1 MISINNLFYYLK
13 MLNRTINKLISK
25 HMFCLIKTKSNVMSA
40 PLINNNLNLIN
51 NNFYSMQ
58 KKYFFGNKKTKEEE
72 EQKEEKKE
80 DTEDTKD
87 KKDTKE
93 ATKDHKENKETK
105 EETISLKKYN
115 SLKELYD
122 DSESNLAKART
133 KFDELRKAFI
143 ENQADLD
150 RIRKRSETEIA
161 NSKEF
166 SITKFAKDM
175 LDVFDNFDR
184 ALNSISDLKTDKK
197 VQSIEE
203 SEELIKKY
211 QDFSEGIVMTK
222 DSLTRILAVHGVK
235 QYNPVNEK
243 FDPSKHEAVFQSE
256 SDKLAPGTVSDVMQ
270 TGFTIGTRILRPAK
284 VGVVK
289 KK

>member
-1 MISINNLFYYLK
+1 
-13 MLNRTINKLISK
+13 
-25 HMFCLIKTKSNVMSA
+25 MFCLIKTKSNMMNAS
-40 PLINNNLNLIN
+40 LINNNFNLIN
-51 NNFYSMQ
+51 NNFYSLQ

-87 KKDTKE
+87 NKDKKETKE
-93 ATKDHKENKETK
+93 HKETK

-115 SLKELYD
+115 TLKELYD

-143 ENQADLD
+143 ENQTDLE

-197 VQSIEE
+197 VQSLEE
-203 SEELIKKY
+203 SDELIKKY

-235 QYNPVNEK
+235 QYNPINEK